1 MTKITKDDA
10 IKMGKEIKS
19 VLCKTNASTA
29 AEAREQMI
37 KALEAAGFDF
47 SNVTFSNV
55 ELRDSDGSTF
65 DRIEE

>member
-1 MTKITKDDA
+1 MN
-10 IKMGKEIKS
+10 EIIS
-19 VLCKTNASTA
+19 DVDGRIYFKTNASTA

-37 KALEAAGFDF
+37 KALEAAGFDL